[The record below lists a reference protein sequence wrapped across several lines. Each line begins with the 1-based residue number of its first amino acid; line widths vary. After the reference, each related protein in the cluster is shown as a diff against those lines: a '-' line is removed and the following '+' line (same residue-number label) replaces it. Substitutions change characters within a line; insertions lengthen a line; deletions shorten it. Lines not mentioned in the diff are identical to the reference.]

1 MFQKRRSYLG
11 NMVIFAARKENTTMK
26 VKVGDNVM
34 ISPEVT
40 NKDNWEKGKVID
52 VEANPFIGTVI
63 SAETDEGE
71 IFFEKECLFKLV
83 S

>member
-1 MFQKRRSYLG
+1 
-11 NMVIFAARKENTTMK
+11 MK
-26 VKVGDNVM
+26 VKVGDKVM
-34 ISPEVT
+34 ISPEIT
-40 NKDNWEKGKVID
+40 NKDDWEMGKVID

-63 SAETDEGE
+63 AAETEEGE

>member
-1 MFQKRRSYLG
+1 M
-11 NMVIFAARKENTTMK
+11 
-26 VKVGDNVM
+26 KVGDKVM

-40 NKDNWEKGKVID
+40 NKDEWEEGKVID

-63 SAETDEGE
+63 SAKTDLGE
-71 IFFEKECLFKLV
+71 IFFEKEYLFKLV